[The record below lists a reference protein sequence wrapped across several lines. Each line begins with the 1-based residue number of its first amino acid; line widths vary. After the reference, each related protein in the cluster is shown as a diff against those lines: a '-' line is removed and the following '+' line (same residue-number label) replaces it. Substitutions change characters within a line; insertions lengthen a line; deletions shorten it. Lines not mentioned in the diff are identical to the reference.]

1 MDIPRKNSR
10 EASVVAQLDELGEQS
25 IAAFVRGK
33 VFNSRREAERCLN
46 DMMFRGL
53 IVAIGDEH
61 VGLSHAMRKYL
72 DDLRQVEK
80 PKVIVVAPP
89 YHPPFKPM
97 SSYSLTRNLREPI
110 RVGMSF
116 ITGAQSAEP
125 SPLGGK

>member
-1 MDIPRKNSR
+1 MNIPHTGIEKQIAQWLHANGRKTHRQLYSKFGGQGFDLLETLEAMEEAGILHRSAYWQLSAGVRKFMDDQAEVERKA
-10 EASVVAQLDELGEQS
+10 ASVL
-25 IAAFVRGK
+25 
-33 VFNSRREAERCLN
+33 
-46 DMMFRGL
+46 
-53 IVAIGDEH
+53 
-61 VGLSHAMRKYL
+61 
-72 DDLRQVEK
+72 
-80 PKVIVVAPP
+80 VAPP